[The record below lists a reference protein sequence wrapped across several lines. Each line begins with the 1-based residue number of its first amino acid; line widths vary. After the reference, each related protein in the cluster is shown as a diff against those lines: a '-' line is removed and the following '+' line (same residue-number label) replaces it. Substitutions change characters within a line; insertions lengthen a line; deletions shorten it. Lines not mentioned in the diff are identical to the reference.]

1 MKNDFH
7 TLKQKGQKLPVSVL
21 DQYFQSLDSADIE
34 DFQGI
39 WKGGYFQVGSSY
51 EKYLNR
57 RLGTGWC
64 GKEFVNPNHVRAL
77 VMSLFG
83 QNFRLALIGSA
94 VLRKLEFRNQLSVA
108 MIYNYLPVI
117 DHFRKIDR
125 KTMMGIMTIKGKTE
139 VYFYLSR

>member
-57 RLGTGWC
+57 RFGTGWY

-83 QNFRLALIGSA
+83 QKFRLPLIGSA

-108 MIYNYLPVI
+108 MIYNYLPII

-125 KTMMGIMTIKGKTE
+125 KTMMGIMTIKDKTE